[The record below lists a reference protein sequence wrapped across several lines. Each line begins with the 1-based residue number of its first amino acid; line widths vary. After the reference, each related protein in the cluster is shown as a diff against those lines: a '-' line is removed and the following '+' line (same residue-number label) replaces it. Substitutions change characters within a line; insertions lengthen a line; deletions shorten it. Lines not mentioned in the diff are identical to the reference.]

1 MIVKVEHE
9 DSLATF
15 EVRPVQKL
23 LRLTWKGN
31 AEGEHYRSVLL
42 MVLDLV
48 KRQGLKL
55 WLSDGRLLGDIQPD
69 DEAWT
74 TGEFTPQVMAAGL
87 VRIAIVNSAEDPNN
101 AAVDRMV
108 SATPPEAPYQVAFF
122 QDPAIAQLWLMERL
136 PEGTGALG

>member
-1 MIVKVEHE
+1 MIVRIEHE

-15 EVRPVQKL
+15 EVRPLQKL

-31 AEGEHYRSVLL
+31 ASGEHYRSVLL

-48 KRQGLKL
+48 TRQGLRL
-55 WLSDGRLLGDIQPD
+55 WLSDGRLLGAISEN

-74 TGEFTPQVMAAGL
+74 KLEFTPQVMAAGL
-87 VRIAIVNSAEDPNN
+87 QRIAIVNSADDVNL

-108 SATPPEAPYQVAFF
+108 NATPPEAPYQVAFF
-122 QDPAIAQLWLMERL
+122 QDPSIAQLWLMERT
-136 PEGTGALG
+136 PEGTGA